1 MIVLWFINI
10 KIDDKAMSKNDKE
23 LIKKGKYL
31 SFLLRHDTEYTFDE
45 NGYREVSDLIKN
57 HGYTRS
63 ELEEIVSTNDKQ
75 RYEFNKY
82 HTKIRARQGHS
93 IDVNVDLKETT
104 PPDTLYHGTATRFLD
119 SIYKDGIKKMSRN
132 YVQLSQNIETAKEVG
147 ARHGSPVILE
157 VNTKQMTIDGIK
169 FYLSNNNVWLTDY
182 VSPDYIKQHN

>member
-1 MIVLWFINI
+1 MIVLWLINI
-10 KIDDKAMSKNDKE
+10 KIEDKAMSKNDKE
-23 LIKKGKYL
+23 LIKKGKQL

-93 IDVNVDLKETT
+93 IDVNVDLKKTINK
-104 PPDTLYHGTATRFLD
+104 R
-119 SIYKDGIKKMSRN
+119 S
-132 YVQLSQNIETAKEVG
+132 
-147 ARHGSPVILE
+147 
-157 VNTKQMTIDGIK
+157 KQK
-169 FYLSNNNVWLTDY
+169 
-182 VSPDYIKQHN
+182 